1 MSVLSP
7 PLVAAL
13 PTTAPYMIAE
23 LTRQGLEHHAAGD
36 FRASSQAFRIVAE
49 TAPGLALA
57 WNNLALALAALG
69 DADAAAA
76 ALRTSLALDPD
87 QAQIWTSLA
96 ATLMQLGRQ
105 GEAEA
110 AWAEA
115 SARGDD
121 DAAAWP
127 FRAILAQDPEHGA
140 ANAYLGRLAFAQ
152 GDARAAEPFLRRAA
166 TSEPLD
172 ADHHNNLGV
181 ALNALGEPAAA
192 RLAFERAITLR
203 PDFAPAINNLGAA
216 LEATGDEVGAVTAYR
231 RALQIDPGY
240 VEARDNLDLACAK
253 AAPAWHFPM
262 MADAARNEAYDQALR
277 RAAPGRR
284 VLDIGTGSG
293 LLSMMAV
300 RAGASNVTTCEA
312 VPQIAEAARRVI
324 AANGLSDRI
333 ALHARHSHSLEVGRE
348 LPARAEVLVT
358 ETFSSGVLSEAVLP
372 TLEHARRHLLTP
384 GAVVIPRAASAH
396 GYLVGG
402 EAVEAQMFAPHACGF
417 DLSGFDLFAP
427 SKVGLHLDRLRHEA
441 LSDDFEIFA
450 FDLTQASFSP
460 ERRIIAVTAARP
472 GRCVGVAQW
481 LRLDL
486 DAETT
491 YENRPTAEAGA
502 NGWMHVLYRFAAPL
516 ELEVGDRVR
525 LVVSHNRTGMTVALA
540 Q

>member
-7 PLVAAL
+7 PSVAAL

-36 FRASSQAFRIVAE
+36 YRASSQAFRIVAE
-49 TAPGLALA
+49 TAPGLPLA
-57 WNNLALALAALG
+57 WNNLALALSALG
-69 DADAAAA
+69 EADAAVT
-76 ALRTSLALDPD
+76 ALRTSLSLDPD

-96 ATLMQLGRQ
+96 ATLMQLGRRD
-105 GEAEA
+105 EAEA
-110 AWAEA
+110 AWTEA

-127 FRAILAQDPEHGA
+127 FRAVLAQDPDNGA
-140 ANAYLGRLAFAQ
+140 ANAYLGRLAFAR
-152 GDARAAEPFLRRAA
+152 GDVRAAEPLLRRAA
-166 TSEPLD
+166 ESEPLE
-172 ADHHNNLGV
+172 AEHHNNLGV
-181 ALNALGEPAAA
+181 VLNALGEPAAA
-192 RLAFERAITLR
+192 RLAFERAIALR
-203 PDFAPAINNLGAA
+203 GDFVQAINNLGAA
-216 LEATGDEVGAVTAYR
+216 LEAIGDEVGAVTAYR
-231 RALQIDPGY
+231 RALAIDPGY

-262 MADAARNEAYDQALR
+262 MADAARNDAYDQALR
-277 RAAPGRR
+277 RVAPGRR

-293 LLSMMAV
+293 LLSMMAA
-300 RAGASNVTTCEA
+300 RAGASEVATCEA

-333 ALHARHSHSLEVGRE
+333 ALHARHSDQLEVGRE
-348 LPARAEVLVT
+348 LAARAEVLVT
-358 ETFSSGVLSEAVLP
+358 ETFSSGVLSESVLV

-384 GAVVIPRAASAH
+384 DAAVIPRRAEAH
-396 GYLVGG
+396 GYLVAG
-402 EAVEAQMFAPHACGF
+402 EAIEAHLFAPRHAGF
-417 DLSGFDLFAP
+417 DLSPFDLFAP
-427 SKVGLHLDRLRHEA
+427 SKVGLHLDRLRHEV

-450 FDLTQASFSP
+450 FDLTQTSFTA
-460 ERRIIAVTAARP
+460 ERRALTVTATRP

-502 NGWMHVLYRFAAPL
+502 NGWMHVLYRFAAPV
-516 ELEVGDRVR
+516 ELKAGDEVR
-525 LVVSHNRTGMTVALA
+525 LLASHNRTAMTVALA